1 MQKKDWVAVGV
12 KLLGVYYA
20 AMSAVGLGAAALGLI
35 MNILYRPDIPAGM
48 TKPQYLT
55 MFLLGLIR
63 WLLNSLIAPAVQ
75 GLVAWLLL
83 KKTCWCLQKAGLGCE
98 PPQM

>member
-1 MQKKDWVAVGV
+1 MQKKDWIAVGI

-20 AMSAVGLGAAALGLI
+20 AMSVVAFGGVVLGLV

-55 MFLLGLIR
+55 MFFLGVIR
-63 WLLNSLIAPAVQ
+63 WLLNNLIAPVVQ
-75 GLVAWLLL
+75 GFAAWLLL
-83 KKTCWCLQKAGLGCE
+83 KKTDWCLKKAGLGEE
-98 PPQM
+98 PLQM